1 VAGAV
6 IAENEERR
14 RKSSDGYKVIFT
26 CHPSFGMGKRI
37 FSGALPAAAR
47 FLPAG
52 SLREECRPGEGGSV
66 PKSLKPAARP
76 TVTFDLRYVSRRV

>member
-6 IAENEERR
+6 IAENKERR

-26 CHPSFGMGKRI
+26 CHPSFVMGKRI
-37 FSGALPAAAR
+37 FSDALPAR

-52 SLREECRPGEGGSV
+52 SLRGECRPGEGGSV
-66 PKSLKPAARP
+66 PKSLRKPAARP